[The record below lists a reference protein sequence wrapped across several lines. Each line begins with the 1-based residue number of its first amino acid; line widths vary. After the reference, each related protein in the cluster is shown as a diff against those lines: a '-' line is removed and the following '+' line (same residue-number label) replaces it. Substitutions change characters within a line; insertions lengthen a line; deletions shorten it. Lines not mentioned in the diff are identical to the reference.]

1 MGLVGKIKII
11 FNFLRKRITA
21 IKVRLS
27 PILLQW
33 FSRLKFPH
41 FPRKL
46 TAALPSCQAKKV
58 ISLFLLLILLFNL
71 GESFIFPFNE
81 EKNLRYQLLNYP
93 QDFKL
98 HERLG
103 RYYLEVNNEAAERE
117 YLLAEEF
124 YRLASPSET
133 GMKESPWQKWSDI
146 ILQRQKLEQ
155 EILFW
160 EEVRQAFPSY
170 HYATFK
176 LAAVHF
182 QLGNDDKARE
192 YIKIAREKSP
202 TDEAILRFAER
213 LK

>member
-11 FNFLRKRITA
+11 FNFLKKRITA

-33 FSRLKFPH
+33 FSHLKFPH

-46 TAALPSCQAKKV
+46 TAALPSWQAKKV

-81 EKNLRYQLLNYP
+81 EKRLRYQLMRQP
-93 QDFKL
+93 AEFGL
-98 HERLG
+98 HEKLG
-103 RYYLEVNNEAAERE
+103 QYYLKVNSAAAERE

-124 YRLASPSET
+124 YRLTLPAEESS
-133 GMKESPWQKWSDI
+133 GESPWQRWIAINLEK
-146 ILQRQKLEQ
+146 QKLKDEM
-155 EILFW
+155 LFW
-160 EEVRQAFPSY
+160 EEVCQTTPDY
-170 HYATFK
+170 QYAPFK
-176 LAAVHF
+176 LAALYF
-182 QLGNDDKARE
+182 QLGDKNKARE
-192 YIKIAREKSP
+192 YLEKVREEWP
-202 TDEAILRFAER
+202 TNKTILPLAER